1 MDILSINVDDNIT
14 QILLNFFDV
23 ILKHIHPNII
33 TISGLIL
40 NYFIYIYLNN
50 QKNNKL
56 TNLQFIICMFF
67 RWLSDCM
74 DGAIARKYNKGS
86 KLGHY
91 LDTLSDVIIAFVFLY
106 FILKK
111 IFNLSFNTVLI
122 IFLIC
127 LYIFNSK
134 TNFIYSHDK
143 MKNKNNNNNIF
154 NKIIGFLTNNS
165 YLYFILII
173 ILQNT
178 YLA

>member
-1 MDILSINVDDNIT
+1 MIY
-14 QILLNFFDV
+14 LLFPF
-23 ILKHIHPNII
+23 IFYLLK
-33 TISGLIL
+33 
-40 NYFIYIYLNN
+40 YIYNN
-50 QKNNKL
+50 ININDYNINNNYNINISDNNNIHL
-56 TNLQFIICMFF
+56 AVIC
-67 RWLSDCM
+67 
-74 DGAIARKYNKGS
+74 DGNRRYGLKKYKSS

-91 LDTLSDVIIAFVFLY
+91 LDTLSDVIIGFVFLY

-111 IFNLSFNTVLI
+111 IFNFSFNTVLI

-165 YLYFILII
+165 YLYFIFII